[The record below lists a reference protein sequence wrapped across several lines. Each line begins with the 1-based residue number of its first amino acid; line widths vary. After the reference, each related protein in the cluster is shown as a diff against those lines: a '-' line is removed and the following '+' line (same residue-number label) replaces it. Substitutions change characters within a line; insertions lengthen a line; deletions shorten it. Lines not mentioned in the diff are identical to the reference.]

1 MSADDIRAQIRR
13 WDAAW
18 QGDASAVND
27 VCAPEV
33 LYHMPPFP
41 DLRGIEAQ
49 QQFTAAFHL
58 AFPDFQVTY
67 AEEFIH
73 GSTSYHRWTCSATFS
88 GSSPLLPVPPN
99 GKLLT
104 AQGCHVV
111 HWEAGKVVE
120 AWHFGDWLG
129 WLQQAGVLPPL
140 GAPASNP
147 AE

>member
-1 MSADDIRAQIRR
+1 M
-13 WDAAW
+13 
-18 QGDASAVND
+18 
-27 VCAPEV
+27 
-33 LYHMPPFP
+33 
-41 DLRGIEAQ
+41 RGVEAQ
-49 QQFTAAFHL
+49 KQFTAAFHL

-67 AEEFIH
+67 EEEIIQ
-73 GSTSYHRWTCSATFS
+73 GTTSCHRWTCSATFS

-129 WLQQAGVLPPL
+129 WLQQAGLLPPSAHPPRTRWDRWEPWVAHTQVARKQ
-140 GAPASNP
+140 APKQRLRMMAQGKHLVGGDP
-147 AE
+147 VH